1 MAARSGFAAMQ
12 VGALAAGLLALALL
26 VLLRT
31 DLIAS
36 WRAATPPDAP
46 NRFVINLMPEQA
58 DDFLKMLHGAGVKK
72 QNMDFAPMFRG
83 RLTHINGKPAALPE
97 KTAKTRGEERR
108 RAQRLLEREFNLSN
122 MAAMPAHN
130 QLAAGQWKNDEEN
143 AVSVEEGLAK
153 TLGLKLGDELAFDIA
168 GLEAKA
174 RITSLRRV
182 DWASMHVNFFVI
194 FPRAE
199 MPEGESLPVTH
210 IAAWHAPEH
219 LPDFDN
225 ELVARLPN
233 ITLIDTSA
241 IIAQV
246 QRVLAKVAPLGVQ
259 TVCPLHGPMLRDTLD
274 EVLRLYGIWS
284 SYGVET
290 PGVFVAYASIH
301 GGTAEVALKLADM
314 LREKGCPKVAVCD
327 LTRDDRAE
335 AVEDAFRYGTLVLA
349 AASYDAG
356 LFTPAY
362 DFLHSLQMKGWQKR
376 RVALI
381 ENGSWAPSAGRVMKE
396 MLGAM
401 KEVEQVGELVTI
413 RSRYK
418 AEDQAA
424 LEALANAILA

>member
-1 MAARSGFAAMQ
+1 MKEIARDIFYIGTDDLTLDLFESQYVVPEGMAYNSYLIKDDKIAILDTADARMEETWFQ
-12 VGALAAGLLALALL
+12 HLEEALEGRQPDYLVVHHMEPDHSALIGLLAEKYPAIQIVASAMALKFLGQFQPGKTFNTLAVKEGDTLSLGTHSLQFFSAAMVHWPEVMVSYDSAAHILFSADAFGKFGALETCGFWGDEDGDWACEGRRYYFNICGKYGPQVQALL
-26 VLLRT
+26 K
-31 DLIAS
+31 
-36 WRAATPPDAP
+36 
-46 NRFVINLMPEQA
+46 
-58 DDFLKMLHGAGVKK
+58 KMA
-72 QNMDFAPMFRG
+72 
-83 RLTHINGKPAALPE
+83 
-97 KTAKTRGEERR
+97 
-108 RAQRLLEREFNLSN
+108 
-122 MAAMPAHN
+122 
-130 QLAAGQWKNDEEN
+130 
-143 AVSVEEGLAK
+143 GLA
-153 TLGLKLGDELAFDIA
+153 
-168 GLEAKA
+168 
-174 RITSLRRV
+174 
-182 DWASMHVNFFVI
+182 
-194 FPRAE
+194 
-199 MPEGESLPVTH
+199 
-210 IAAWHAPEH
+210 
-219 LPDFDN
+219 
-225 ELVARLPN
+225 
-233 ITLIDTSA
+233 IDT
-241 IIAQV
+241 IA
-246 QRVLAKVAPLGVQ
+246 
-259 TVCPLHGPMLRDTLD
+259 PLHGPILRENLAYYLD
-274 EVLRLYGIWS
+274 LYNTWS

-301 GGTAEVALKLADM
+301 GGTAEVALKLADL

-327 LTRDDRAE
+327 LTREDRAE